1 MKTLT
6 LLALLSPNLALAE
19 EPHAASAQSKFQERE
34 RAYTDRYLQR
44 EIDDVRAR
52 MAAENLRILRKFSA
66 FVKQHGGARSPIS
79 CDAIRISIETGMVTE
94 VMLGARATMPLPVLI
109 TRHRDHAT
117 YNCEADLANGSV
129 CRLSANTDWTSFI
142 AGYDNRAQLHGAAV
156 VCFDARGRRITKRL

>member
-6 LLALLSPNLALAE
+6 LLALLSSSLALAE

-66 FVKQHGGARSPIS
+66 FVKQNGGAGSPIS
-79 CDAIRISIETGMVTE
+79 CDAIRISIESGMATG
-94 VMLGARATMPLPVLI
+94 VMLGARATMPLPELI
-109 TRHRDHAT
+109 ARHRDHAT
-117 YNCEADLANGSV
+117 YNCEADLANGSA
-129 CRLSANTDWTSFI
+129 CRLSADTDWTSFI
-142 AGYDNRAQLHGAAV
+142 AGYDNRAQLHRAAV
-156 VCFDARGRRITKRL
+156 VCFDPSGRRLTKRL